1 MSVYYNDSKA
11 EMKQHNI
18 TLPMTMKGAVYARY
32 HNVSFSCGVRTL
44 LQDYT
49 ELVLSKRSICGAEDI
64 KQLSHWYEAHVPHYI
79 PVTNDSVA
87 TVNLPVELWAVID
100 RLASRNSLSR
110 SETVR
115 DLIHYWISYGQ
126 FELRDK
132 RERANGLHQR
142 GADLRKG
149 GAK

>member
-11 EMKQHNI
+11 DMKQHNI

-44 LQDYT
+44 LQDCT
-49 ELVLSKRSICGAEDI
+49 ELVLSKRAIDSAEDL
-64 KQLSHWYEAHVPHYI
+64 KQFAYWYEAHVPHYI
-79 PVTNDSVA
+79 PVTNDAVA

-132 RERANGLHQR
+132 RERGV
-142 GADLRKG
+142 DVLRKG
-149 GAK
+149 GTK

>member
-18 TLPMTMKGAVYARY
+18 TLPLDMKDCVYAKY
-32 HNVSFSCGVRTL
+32 QGVSFSSGVRTM
-44 LQDYT
+44 LQDCT
-49 ELVLSKRSICGAEDI
+49 ELVLSKRAIDSTDDLEQFGY
-64 KQLSHWYEAHVPHYI
+64 WYEAHVPYYI
-79 PVTNDSVA
+79 PNTNDAVA

-100 RLASRNSLSR
+100 RLASRSSLSR

-115 DLIHYWISYGQ
+115 NLIHYWISYGQ

-132 RERANGLHQR
+132 RERDA
-142 GADLRKG
+142 RKSG
-149 GAK
+149 VK